1 MTDTKPQIQGYQIKP
16 NQSTKQLP
24 KPIPTHDIFKLQ
36 ETKDKE
42 KILKE
47 VSQNGVPHEVEWEVK
62 TPPLSSHFCPTAP
75 PSWAGYQIPKFY
87 MQVYLTFKKY
97 MISVS
102 YKVGQGMYKRG
113 KGNEGNYT
121 ICSIRLNLFPKTGQA

>member
-47 VSQNGVPHEVEWEVK
+47 VSQNGVPHEVE
-62 TPPLSSHFCPTAP
+62 
-75 PSWAGYQIPKFY
+75 
-87 MQVYLTFKKY
+87 
-97 MISVS
+97 
-102 YKVGQGMYKRG
+102 
-113 KGNEGNYT
+113 
-121 ICSIRLNLFPKTGQA
+121 